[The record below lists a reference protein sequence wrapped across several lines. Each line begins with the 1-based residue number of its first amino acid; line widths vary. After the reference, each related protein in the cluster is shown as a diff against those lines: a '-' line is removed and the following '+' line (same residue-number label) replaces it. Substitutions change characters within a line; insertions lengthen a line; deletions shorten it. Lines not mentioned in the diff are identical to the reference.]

1 MRNFEVSACSTM
13 DVSLEQVK
21 EREIKFLNFKYYLD
35 GVEHFDDMFATK
47 TASEFY
53 GAVAAGAETKTSQVN
68 VDAYIELFR
77 GILSEGKDLLHLV
90 FSSGLS
96 GSYNSAKIAADEVRV
111 EFPDRKLFLVDTL
124 AASSGF
130 GLFVDI
136 IADMRDE
143 GKTIEEA
150 YEWAEANKLKV
161 HHWFTA
167 SDLTAFVKGGR
178 ISKAAGWF
186 GTILKICPVLNMSYE
201 GKLVP
206 REKARGKANALKRLV
221 EKMEETA
228 LDGLDYNGKC
238 YISNSDCQED
248 AEAVKNMV
256 EQRFANLKGKVKIF
270 SIGATIGSHTG
281 RGTTALFY
289 MGKERID

>member
-1 MRNFEVSACSTM
+1 MRKFEMSACSTM
-13 DVSLEQVK
+13 DLNLEHVK
-21 EREIKFLNFKYYLD
+21 EREIEFVNFKYYLD
-35 GVEHFDDMFATK
+35 GKEYFDDMFATK
-47 TASEFY
+47 SSNEFY
-53 GAVAAGAETKTSQVN
+53 SAVAGGAETKTSQVN
-68 VDAYIELFR
+68 VDTYAELFR
-77 GILSEGKDLLHLV
+77 RILGDGKDLLHLV

-96 GSYNSAKIAADEVRV
+96 GSYNSAKIAAAEVRE
-111 EFPDRKLFLVDTL
+111 EFPDRKLILVDTL

-130 GLFVDI
+130 GLFVDML
-136 IADMRDE
+136 ADMRDE

-150 YEWAEANKLKV
+150 QKWAEANKLNV

-186 GTILKICPVLNMSYE
+186 GTILKICPVLNVSNE

-206 REKARGKANALKRLV
+206 REKIRGKSNALKRLV

-228 LDGLDYNGKC
+228 IDGLNYNGKC
-238 YISNSDCQED
+238 YISNSDCLED
-248 AEAVKNMV
+248 AEFVKNAI
-256 EQRFANLKGKVKIF
+256 EERFINLKGKVEIF

-289 MGKERID
+289 MGKERVD

>member
-68 VDAYIELFR
+68 VDAYIEFFR

-96 GSYNSAKIAADEVRV
+96 GSYNSAKIAADEVRA

-143 GKTIEEA
+143 GKTIEEV

-186 GTILKICPVLNMSYE
+186 GTILKICPVLNMSNE

-206 REKARGKANALKRLV
+206 REKSRGKANALKRLV

-228 LDGLDYNGKC
+228 IDGLDYSGKC

-248 AEAVKNMV
+248 AEVVKNMV
-256 EQRFANLKGKVKIF
+256 EERFANLKGKVKIF

-281 RGTTALFY
+281 RGTTALFF